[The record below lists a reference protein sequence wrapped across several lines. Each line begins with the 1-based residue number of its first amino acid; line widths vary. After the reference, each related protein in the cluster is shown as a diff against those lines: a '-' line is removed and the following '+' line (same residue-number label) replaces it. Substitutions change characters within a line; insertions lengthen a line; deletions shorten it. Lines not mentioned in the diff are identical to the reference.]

1 MAAYGSSF
9 FPKLLGLLFVCSM
22 VAQAQLNVD
31 LQLDRRQFIQH
42 EAITVGV
49 RLTNRAGRE
58 LDLYGDG
65 RRPWL
70 NFVVTNE
77 KGNPITPYGGQL
89 NFQRAKV
96 PVGRSVARQ
105 VDLNSLFPLG
115 GFGRYTI
122 YAIVNLPTGESFQ
135 SNRASFNLTK
145 GRVIYEQR
153 VGLGKKARDYRLI
166 TFAPERVS
174 YLYFQAEIVDGK
186 RVALTY
192 PIGEMLAFRKPE
204 ATVDHKGHL
213 HVLYL
218 ATPDRYQ
225 HILIDDRGK
234 VTERKIFKRGAVGD
248 PRLIAFKN
256 GEVKVAGGIE
266 FDPKERAKQRQKIRK
281 ISERP
286 SLLFD

>member
-1 MAAYGSSF
+1 MAGHSF
-9 FPKLLGLLFVCSM
+9 LPKILGLIFACTMAV
-22 VAQAQLNVD
+22 QAQLNVD
-31 LQLDRRQFIQH
+31 LQLNRRQFIQH
-42 EAITVGV
+42 EAISVAV

-77 KGNPITPYGGQL
+77 KGVAISPYGGRL

-105 VDLNSLFPLG
+105 VNLNSLFPLG
-115 GFGRYTI
+115 GYGRYTV
-122 YAIVNLPTGESFQ
+122 YAVVNLPTGESFQ

-145 GRVIYEQR
+145 GRTIYEQR
-153 VGLGKKARDYRLI
+153 VGMGKKSRDYRLI

-174 YLYFQAEIVDGK
+174 YLYFQSEIVDDR
-186 RVALTY
+186 RVVQTY
-192 PIGEMLAFRKPE
+192 PLGEMLTFRKPE
-204 ATVDHKGHL
+204 ATVDHKGRL
-213 HVLYL
+213 NVLYL
-218 ATPDRYQ
+218 ASPDLYQ
-225 HILIDDRGK
+225 HILIDDRGRVSK
-234 VTERKIFKRGAVGD
+234 RTLYKRGAVGD
-248 PRLIAFKN
+248 PRLVAFKN

-266 FDPKERAKQRQKIRK
+266 HDPKKRQEDRQKIRK

-286 SLLFD
+286 SVLFD